1 MTSSTCSC
9 SRPISP
15 PPRAAVPPPRAVPL
29 FPPIR
34 AGSGRHRL
42 VPPVRRRPGPVAAG
56 LLVAAAT
63 LSAGALRADPA
74 ARPAGPATQA
84 TAHPPAPPPHT

>member
-1 MTSSTCSC
+1 
-9 SRPISP
+9 
-15 PPRAAVPPPRAVPL
+15 
-29 FPPIR
+29 
-34 AGSGRHRL
+34 

-84 TAHPPAPPPHT
+84 TAHPPSPPPHT